1 MRLLLIS
8 VVRPSLY
15 KQNQGS
21 LARVAKILSR
31 LFVINFLRSLLQLTE
46 IPSLLF
52 CHEKHQVALRDK
64 IKHHC

>member
-1 MRLLLIS
+1 MRILLIS
-8 VVRPSLY
+8 VVRLGLY
-15 KQNQGS
+15 KQNSGS

-31 LFVINFLRSLLQLTE
+31 LFVINFLRSLLQSTE

-52 CHEKHQVALRDK
+52 CREKHQVALRDK